1 MLCNYHLSVQAQ
13 CIENQTNIRNF
24 LVLLYVFNN
33 FHSRWMPNIK
43 LHCVRRTYNF
53 HSPSKFLGRN
63 WVFFITLPKIDCH
76 VKANPIHSVY
86 PAIGA
91 KYFPMLYNFCIHS
104 YILRI
109 YFYSQ
114 LEFLLTTFE
123 LLQFDAF
130 FFGFFSRIIHCILFG
145 MQFHFPLTAE
155 FAIRLIYHLFMSS
168 DKFNLIAWM
177 QNIEVVGGKCI
188 CCIPHFKCNFWNGQ
202 WQKFFTI
209 FSRFPFPF

>member
-1 MLCNYHLSVQAQ
+1 MILKTDCPTLN
-13 CIENQTNIRNF
+13 CIASEEPIIFILHRNF
-24 LVLLYVFNN
+24 LAEIEFFHNFTKNWLPCQSQSNPFSVPCDWCKIFPNAVQFLYTFVYFKNLFLFPARVFAYH
-33 FHSRWMPNIK
+33 F
-43 LHCVRRTYNF
+43 
-53 HSPSKFLGRN
+53 
-63 WVFFITLPKIDCH
+63 WVVT
-76 VKANPIHSVY
+76 VW
-86 PAIGA
+86 
-91 KYFPMLYNFCIHS
+91 CI
-104 YILRI
+104 
-109 YFYSQ
+109 
-114 LEFLLTTFE
+114 
-123 LLQFDAF
+123 

-177 QNIEVVGGKCI
+177 QNIEVAGGKCI

>member
-1 MLCNYHLSVQAQ
+1 MTAQ
-13 CIENQTNIRNF
+13 HWIAMRPKN
-24 LVLLYVFNN
+24 LY
-33 FHSRWMPNIK
+33 
-43 LHCVRRTYNF
+43 
-53 HSPSKFLGRN
+53 

-76 VKANPIHSVY
+76 VKANHIHSVY

-130 FFGFFSRIIHCILFG
+130 FSGFFFTYNSLHTFWHAISFPADSRVCNSFDLPFINVVWQI
-145 MQFHFPLTAE
+145 QFDCLNAKHWGRRWE
-155 FAIRLIYHLFMSS
+155 MHLLYST
-168 DKFNLIAWM
+168 L
-177 QNIEVVGGKCI
+177 
-188 CCIPHFKCNFWNGQ
+188 
-202 WQKFFTI
+202 
-209 FSRFPFPF
+209 